1 MNREEVIKLMVDSI
15 ENDNRKI
22 CKQNGMAEDEV
33 EDSIAKST
41 QSINYMMN
49 NIYTKLVDKGIIK

>member
-1 MNREEVIKLMVDSI
+1 MNREEVIQLMVDSVH
-15 ENDNRKI
+15 NDNRKI
-22 CKQNGMAEDEV
+22 CKQNGMAEAEI